1 MDERRHSDLLGYRV
15 YRTQRMLAQC
25 LEDALARYGITPGQW
40 NALNQLDKRGPLSQ
54 RALADALQ
62 RKPATI
68 TRSIDKMEEMG
79 LVERVPDATDRRAN
93 VIVLRP
99 AARDLL
105 ERIQPDAV
113 DLADRMREGISDEEL
128 ALLFRLLDTVYD
140 NADKA
145 ARPL

>member
-25 LEDALARYGITPGQW
+25 LEDALARYGITPGPW

>member
-1 MDERRHSDLLGYRV
+1 M
-15 YRTQRMLAQC
+15 
-25 LEDALARYGITPGQW
+25 
-40 NALNQLDKRGPLSQ
+40 NQLDKRGPLSQ

-105 ERIQPDAV
+105 ERNQPDAV

>member
-25 LEDALARYGITPGQW
+25 LENALARYGITPGQW

>member
-128 ALLFRLLDTVYD
+128 VLLFRLLDTVYD

>member
-113 DLADRMREGISDEEL
+113 DLADRMRDGISDEEL

>member
-99 AARDLL
+99 TARDLL

>member
-25 LEDALARYGITPGQW
+25 LEDALACYGITPGQW

>member
-25 LEDALARYGITPGQW
+25 LEDALARYGITPGHW

>member
-93 VIVLRP
+93 VIVCLLYTSFPWCSRDIS
-99 AARDLL
+99 AR
-105 ERIQPDAV
+105 
-113 DLADRMREGISDEEL
+113 IS
-128 ALLFRLLDTVYD
+128 TPCS
-140 NADKA
+140 NA
-145 ARPL
+145 